1 MSEVGPVAPPP
12 GGRAVLVAIA
22 LVFLV
27 GVAVGFLLGRT
38 V

>member
-1 MSEVGPVAPPP
+1 MAGPGPVGPPP
-12 GGRAVLVAIA
+12 GGRVVLVAIG